1 MYVEYV
7 EYVAH
12 LPNSIVIVQTK
23 LCSDFLVC
31 SYCNIGIGEL
41 GKSSLCWIG
50 CLLWSYKIQL
60 ATQKGIAVFHWGL
73 CSLSTCLPWKY
84 RLDFDV
90 AEGLL
95 SCTGKHRSLFKSLGR
110 DSYMLRL
117 AVLPGGSGLSIR
129 LQAKWHAACWEAAG
143 RMHWIAPRQLSL
155 ILCTWEETSRTLRSA
170 VVKNFL
176 NMSYSTK
183 TGVQVSYAALAV
195 TLFLCCSCCLCC

>member
-1 MYVEYV
+1 MLVVVLQNTACYSEGHCCFPLRTVFAFNLSSMEIQTGFWCCRRSSIMY
-7 EYVAH
+7 
-12 LPNSIVIVQTK
+12 
-23 LCSDFLVC
+23 
-31 SYCNIGIGEL
+31 
-41 GKSSLCWIG
+41 
-50 CLLWSYKIQL
+50 
-60 ATQKGIAVFHWGL
+60 
-73 CSLSTCLPWKY
+73 WK
-84 RLDFDV
+84 
-90 AEGLL
+90 
-95 SCTGKHRSLFKSLGR
+95 HQSLFKSLGR

>member
-1 MYVEYV
+1 MYWSTYMYVEYV

-95 SCTGKHRSLFKSLGR
+95 SCTGNIRVSLSLLAEIPICWGWLFCLEGQGSALGCR
-110 DSYMLRL
+110 QNDRL
-117 AVLPGGSGLSIR
+117 LVG
-129 LQAKWHAACWEAAG
+129 
-143 RMHWIAPRQLSL
+143 RQLAG
-155 ILCTWEETSRTLRSA
+155 CT
-170 VVKNFL
+170 
-176 NMSYSTK
+176 
-183 TGVQVSYAALAV
+183 G
-195 TLFLCCSCCLCC
+195 